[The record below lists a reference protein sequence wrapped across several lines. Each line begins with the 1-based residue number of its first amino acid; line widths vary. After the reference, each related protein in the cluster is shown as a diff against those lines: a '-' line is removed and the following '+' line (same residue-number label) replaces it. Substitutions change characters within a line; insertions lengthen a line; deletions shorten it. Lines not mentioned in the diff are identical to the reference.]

1 MTTITLDPQPDGPK
15 CFSTD
20 ALTAPRSVAPSQS
33 PLVCE
38 WKRTADRRGMRALRG
53 CRSYPRRTAHAR
65 ARSKT
70 DCNCQSGR
78 LTGVDLAASAAGSD
92 RPLDGRRRYFSRPCD
107 GRLIPFHHGKFAPN
121 KSGVRPWKAG
131 HPVAPRA
138 RAAMRRH
145 GGPAKRAGRHGIM
158 CPSPHHGGTD
168 RGCTLLP
175 SADLAPVQKRLRPFS
190 AQFHDFRPVRAQI
203 ATA

>member
-1 MTTITLDPQPDGPK
+1 MPGAQP
-15 CFSTD
+15 T
-20 ALTAPRSVAPSQS
+20 RVR
-33 PLVCE
+33 V
-38 WKRTADRRGMRALRG
+38 RRR
-53 CRSYPRRTAHAR
+53 
-65 ARSKT
+65 

-78 LTGVDLAASAAGSD
+78 LTGVDLAASAPGSD
-92 RPLDGRRRYFSRPCD
+92 RPLNGRRRCFSRPCD

-121 KSGVRPWKAG
+121 ESGVRPWKPVY
-131 HPVAPRA
+131 PVAPRA

-145 GGPAKRAGRHGIM
+145 GGPAKRAGRHGMKRAGRHGIM

-203 ATA
+203 APAWRRTLRIMVRIVRQGKDIARYWDLWEKIKCARSVWLPQLR